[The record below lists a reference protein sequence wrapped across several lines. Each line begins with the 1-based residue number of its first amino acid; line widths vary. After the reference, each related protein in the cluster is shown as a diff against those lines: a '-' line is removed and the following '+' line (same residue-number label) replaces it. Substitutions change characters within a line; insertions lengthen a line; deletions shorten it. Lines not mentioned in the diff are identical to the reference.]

1 MILGIRD
8 SRQCKN
14 GDDNKLHIPQL
25 HNASRSFCG
34 NYTTRKPQRD
44 HSCPGTGDYG
54 IDHSFPLEKQVPDEL
69 IQFAGLAG
77 IIAVGVGFIYLIVR
91 VQKMYEAQRSAF
103 STGTATAQKIQNL
116 ETEFISLLQRVESD
130 SAALQKIAMH
140 IESSVAS
147 LNDGVTAS
155 LQGASSRYGGAIE
168 ELRDHLD
175 LQEER
180 LLKLMEHISEA
191 VDTLPQ
197 ERNLKVQPVNL
208 ANGNGRPA
216 AGNVRL
222 RREIVGSDPVM
233 RFSVLQEW
241 VATNKLAILHR
252 ASKGLATPADLIA
265 NIPRYFEAEGEITA
279 DRTLLIKTRGY
290 PEKLAIPLK
299 DADPARNEVLSRRTD
314 V

>member
-1 MILGIRD
+1 M
-8 SRQCKN
+8 
-14 GDDNKLHIPQL
+14 
-25 HNASRSFCG
+25 
-34 NYTTRKPQRD
+34 
-44 HSCPGTGDYG
+44 
-54 IDHSFPLEKQVPDEL
+54 PDEL

-77 IIAVGVGFIYLIVR
+77 IIAVGVGFIYLISRVR
-91 VQKMYEAQRSAF
+91 RMYEAQHSAF
-103 STGTATAQKIQNL
+103 SKGTATAQKIQNL

-130 SAALQKIAMH
+130 SAALQKIAMQ

-155 LQGASSRYGGAIE
+155 LQGASSRYGSAIE
-168 ELRDHLD
+168 ELRDHVD

-197 ERNLKVQPVNL
+197 EGNLKVQLANL
-208 ANGNGRPA
+208 ANGTGRPA

-222 RREIVGSDPVM
+222 RREIVGSDPFM

-252 ASKGLATPADLIA
+252 ASKGLARPADLIA

-290 PEKLAIPLK
+290 PEKLAVPLK
-299 DADPARNEVLSRRTD
+299 DADPARDEVLSRRTD